1 MSAEDAK
8 TISTTLENL
17 KLEHKELKAT
27 THAISA
33 DIVNIKNDISTIIQV
48 AKRLDVGLLGDPNLN
63 HDGLFK
69 QVQNQ
74 CIKHEKLDARV
85 TIIENLKST
94 EDVLTKYKK
103 GLFGVIFINAGVAI
117 LWVVEKILTF
127 VHIN

>member
-17 KLEHKELKAT
+17 KIQHGELKAT
-27 THAISA
+27 TQGIST
-33 DIVNIKNDISTIIQV
+33 DIVNIKNDITTIIQV

-74 CIKHEKLDARV
+74 CIKHENLVARV

-94 EDVLTKYKK
+94 EDALSKYKK
-103 GLFGVIFINAGVAI
+103 ALFSVIFGTLGAALI
-117 LWVVEKILTF
+117 WVIEKILTF